1 MTNNREPN
9 RRANIGGIDSTRARM
24 PTGQVCNISGIGV
37 DYFNKNAVANVISWS
52 KLITVGLHPDYVEE
66 YDTFALH
73 TTNTAR

>member
-1 MTNNREPN
+1 
-9 RRANIGGIDSTRARM
+9 M